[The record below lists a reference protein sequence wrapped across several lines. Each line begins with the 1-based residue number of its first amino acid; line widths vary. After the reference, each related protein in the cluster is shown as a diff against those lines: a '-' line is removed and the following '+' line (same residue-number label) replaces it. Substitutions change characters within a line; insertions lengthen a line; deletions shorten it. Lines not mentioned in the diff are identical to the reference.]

1 MVISKVSNSRISLS
15 RVVISAT
22 AEQIRLFLFG
32 LTMFT
37 IKSTLAKIK
46 GFLFRTSSSFR
57 SRSYQMAVKC
67 FLTSCLFGFVRP
79 SLVLTSCLVSFFFC
93 YQYVGLRTC
102 REEEKLRHSLLQKLQ
117 LKYTRNLVDR
127 FKIPLDISIVDNTSD
142 GFG

>member
-57 SRSYQMAVKC
+57 SRSYQMAIKC

-79 SLVLTSCLVSFFFC
+79 SLVLTSCLVSFFLLPVC
-93 YQYVGLRTC
+93 QVVGGVLLKKKRSFDPSSLFVTETTVEIHSESC
-102 REEEKLRHSLLQKLQ
+102 RP
-117 LKYTRNLVDR
+117 
-127 FKIPLDISIVDNTSD
+127 I
-142 GFG
+142 